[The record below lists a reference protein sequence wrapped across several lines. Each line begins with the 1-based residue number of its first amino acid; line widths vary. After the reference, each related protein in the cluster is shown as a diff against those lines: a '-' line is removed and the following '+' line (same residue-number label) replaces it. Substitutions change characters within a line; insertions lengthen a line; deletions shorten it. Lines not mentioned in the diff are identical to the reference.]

1 MSNNSNSYST
11 ENKFIIKNKSIIA
24 YLLSVIT
31 FFVLIAFTDYYVL
44 PASKTND
51 VITHYLV
58 RTSGKS
64 NQRVSYHYF
73 TQKGYTFSTAKEFI
87 EESNILIETS
97 LLFKSVTTV
106 KSEKK
111 DYTNLLASGLSI
123 NGISFYTSLIL
134 LLSLGISLK
143 IMLSKKGFSQ
153 NTFYNIVCFNSFM
166 IFICFYLG
174 GYLF

>member
-1 MSNNSNSYST
+1 MPKNSNTYSS
-11 ENKFIIKNKSIIA
+11 ENEFIVKNKKIII
-24 YLLSVIT
+24 YLLGAIS
-31 FFVLIAFTDYYVL
+31 FFILIAFTDYYVL

-51 VITHYLV
+51 VITQYLV

-64 NQRVSYHYF
+64 NQTVSYHYF
-73 TQKGYTFSTAKEFI
+73 TQKGCVFSTTKEFI
-87 EESNILIETS
+87 EEGNISVGTS
-97 LLFKSVTTV
+97 LLFKFVTSV

-111 DYTNLLASGLSI
+111 DYTSQLSSGLSS
-123 NGISFYTSLIL
+123 NGITFYTCLIL
-134 LLSLGISLK
+134 LFSLGISLK

-166 IFICFYLG
+166 IFMCFYMG